1 MKSKRQNEGY
11 LMIDHSG
18 SPGIGPAEIKRIDSD
33 LPVSIGRAR
42 FEAPTYTCSHC
53 TRVVILNPLRQRER
67 GYCSKCDHY
76 VCDECN
82 AVRVTTGECRTYWAK
97 VEEQAEAEIINRL
110 KEI

>member
-18 SPGIGPAEIKRIDSD
+18 SPGIGPQEIKLIDSD
-33 LPVSIGRAR
+33 LPVGIGRAK

-53 TRVVILNPLRQRER
+53 QRVVVMNPLRQRER
-67 GYCSKCDHY
+67 GYCRNCDHY

-82 AVRVTTGECRTYWAK
+82 IVRVATGECRTFWAK
-97 VEEQAEAEIINRL
+97 VEEQAEAEIINRV